1 MASFIKLR
9 LGAALVLAAAPGAAP
24 LAAQSGVL
32 AYRVRAWP
40 EGVALGLTGAST
52 LVAQQLAEH
61 RAPVACRPCDRARV
75 PGFDRIAIGSVRPVP
90 RRISD
95 VGLIGTVVA
104 AALLARRDGPAGAE
118 WEDVAVIVQG
128 AALTGA
134 ATTWAKVLARR
145 VRPHLYDSLGAAD
158 PPSYE
163 DSMSFPSGH
172 ASVAVAA
179 AVAYAGIQHRRGTL
193 GRRGTETAV
202 LAGTA
207 VLTASLRVAA
217 RRHFPSD
224 ALAGL
229 ALGAALGWIVP
240 QVYAVR

>member
-1 MASFIKLR
+1 MRSFIKLR
-9 LGAALVLAAAPGAAP
+9 GGAALLILAASGASP
-24 LAAQSGVL
+24 LAAQAGVL

-52 LVAQQLAEH
+52 LVAQRLAEH
-61 RAPVACRPCDRARV
+61 RAPVQCRPCDPAAV
-75 PGFDRIAIGSVRPVP
+75 PGFDRFAIGVVRPLP
-90 RRISD
+90 ARFSD
-95 VGLIGTVVA
+95 AGLVGTVLG
-104 AALLARRDGPAGAE
+104 AALLARRDGPDGAE

-134 ATTWAKVLARR
+134 ATNWMKVLTRR
-145 VRPHLYDSLGAAD
+145 VRPHLYDSLGAGD
-158 PPSYE
+158 SPSYE

-172 ASVAVAA
+172 ASVAIAA

-193 GRRGTETAV
+193 GARGTETAL
-202 LAGTA
+202 LAGSA
-207 VLTASLRVAA
+207 VLTAGLRVAA

-229 ALGAALGWIVP
+229 ALGVVLGWVVP

>member
-1 MASFIKLR
+1 MRSVIKLR
-9 LGAALVLAAAPGAAP
+9 LGAALLLPTALGVAP
-24 LAAQSGVL
+24 LAAQSGVQ

-40 EGVALGLTGAST
+40 EGVALGLTGAT
-52 LVAQQLAEH
+52 ALVAQQLAEH
-61 RAPVACRPCDRARV
+61 RGPVACRPCDRARV
-75 PGFDRIAIGSVRPVP
+75 PAFDRIAIGSVRPAP
-90 RRISD
+90 ARISD
-95 VGLIGTVVA
+95 VGFVGTVLG
-104 AALLARRDGPAGAE
+104 AALLAQRDGPDGAE

-134 ATTWAKVLARR
+134 ATNWVKVLTRR
-145 VRPHLYDSLGAAD
+145 VRPHLYDSLGATD
-158 PPSYE
+158 SPSYE

-172 ASVAVAA
+172 ASVAIAA
-179 AVAYAGIQHRRGTL
+179 AAAYAGIQHRRGTL
-193 GRRGTETAV
+193 GRRGTETAL